1 MEVARDRKSYF
12 TPQLIKRDAL
22 TRVTAFDT
30 FISIVP
36 VKDSDIRLKADVR
49 QIGFT
54 AHGLPYYRFRYIDRP
69 GVFEGVMAQ
78 DVLGVMPDAV
88 LLGDDGYLRV
98 SYEKLGVPF
107 RRIH

>member
-1 MEVARDRKSYF
+1 MEIAKVRKFYVAPR
-12 TPQLIKRDAL
+12 LINQGKLA
-22 TRVTAFDT
+22 RVTAL
-30 FISIVP
+30 
-36 VKDSDIRLKADVR
+36 DSDLISVVQAESDMRLKQDIR

-54 AHGLPYYRFRYIDRP
+54 AHGVPYYRFRYIDRP

-98 SYEKLGVPF
+98 SYDTLGVPF
-107 RRIH
+107 RQVH